1 MASHDSAIKAH
12 RQNLVKREAN
22 RQYRTRL
29 RGALRAIR
37 AAIDAGDPAKVKDA
51 LRDTISLVD
60 KMAGKKVIHR
70 NAAARYK
77 SRLAKR
83 VSKRTSASAWGAGL
97 VGPAPQLHHQ
107 PLQQDSRIPGGTLQ
121 IEIRPEQRI
130 DRGGNAPRI
139 GHAVAHEP
147 GELPQNLIW
156 HTAGIQRQPELS

>member
-37 AAIDAGDPAKVKDA
+37 TAIDSGDPATVKDA
-51 LRDTISLVD
+51 LRNTISLVD

-83 VSKRTSASAWGAGL
+83 ISRRS
-97 VGPAPQLHHQ
+97 PA
-107 PLQQDSRIPGGTLQ
+107 
-121 IEIRPEQRI
+121 
-130 DRGGNAPRI
+130 A
-139 GHAVAHEP
+139 
-147 GELPQNLIW
+147 
-156 HTAGIQRQPELS
+156 

>member
-12 RQNLVKREAN
+12 RQNVIKREAN

-37 AAIDAGDPAKVKDA
+37 TAIDSGDPGKVKDA

-83 VSKRTSASAWGAGL
+83 VASKSAA
-97 VGPAPQLHHQ
+97 
-107 PLQQDSRIPGGTLQ
+107 
-121 IEIRPEQRI
+121 
-130 DRGGNAPRI
+130 
-139 GHAVAHEP
+139 
-147 GELPQNLIW
+147 
-156 HTAGIQRQPELS
+156 